1 MSEAD
6 DEGGWKFDVENLP
19 AEDADE
25 PAGTDEDGGEA
36 SDEDGE
42 GEGNVAGSMVLDQP
56 LEPGSPSMENTVF
69 VLLGALC
76 TVLLFLV
83 VLGVI

>member
-6 DEGGWKFDVENLP
+6 DESGWKFELEDLP
-19 AEDADE
+19 EDESDGAAGADSGE
-25 PAGTDEDGGEA
+25 DEAGEA
-36 SDEDGE
+36 GDGD
-42 GEGNVAGSMVLDQP
+42 EGNVAGSMVLDQP

-76 TVLLFLV
+76 TVLFFLM

>member
-6 DEGGWKFDVENLP
+6 DEGGWKFELEDLP
-19 AEDADE
+19 EDE
-25 PAGTDEDGGEA
+25 GEA
-36 SDEDGE
+36 AAGPDSGGDEDGE
-42 GEGNVAGSMVLDQP
+42 EGDEEGNVAGSMVLDQP
-56 LEPGSPSMENTVF
+56 LEPGSPSMENTAF

-76 TVLLFLV
+76 TVLFFLA

>member
-6 DEGGWKFDVENLP
+6 DEGGWKFEIEDLP
-19 AEDADE
+19 QDDGEAA
-25 PAGTDEDGGEA
+25 AGTDEDD
-36 SDEDGE
+36 DEGDE
-42 GEGNVAGSMVLDQP
+42 EGNVAGSMVLDQP
-56 LEPGSPSMENTVF
+56 LEPGSPSMENTAF

>member
-6 DEGGWKFDVENLP
+6 DEGGWKFELEDLP
-19 AEDADE
+19 DEDAPDE
-25 PAGTDEDGGEA
+25 GTADGEA
-36 SDEDGE
+36 AGDE
-42 GEGNVAGSMVLDQP
+42 EGNVAGSMVVDQP

>member
-6 DEGGWKFDVENLP
+6 DEDGGWKFELEDLP
-19 AEDADE
+19 EDDPEGDAD
-25 PAGTDEDGGEA
+25 
-36 SDEDGE
+36 DGE
-42 GEGNVAGSMVLDQP
+42 TEEGEEGNVAGAVVLEEP
-56 LEPGSPSMENTVF
+56 LEPGSPSLENTAF